1 VYARQATGPDHQGQ
15 SPAWSMP
22 GLATPSVAGAVKQW
36 AEQQYQKPNDEENE
50 VEIRHV
56 IGKARRVE
64 IVLSKGNHG
73 HYVIDKDV
81 WKKWEPKTQ
90 NILILSLVREEYCE

>member
-1 VYARQATGPDHQGQ
+1 
-15 SPAWSMP
+15 MP
-22 GLATPSVAGAVKQW
+22 GLATPSVASAVKHW
-36 AEQQYQKPNDEENE
+36 AEQQYQKPEDEENE

-64 IVLSKGNHG
+64 IVLGKGDHG

-81 WKKWEPKTQ
+81 WKKWDPKTQ
-90 NILILSLVREEYCE
+90 NILISSLVCEEYCE